1 MTYIS
6 FIEKQKAFYRNA
18 YTRGIYTLEK
28 LIEIYQDY
36 ESHASEWKRSSP
48 WDYQNFITGQSA
60 LSRVIDEIRTGA
72 IYES

>member
-1 MTYIS
+1 MIEMSY
-6 FIEKQKAFYRNA
+6 IEKQKAFYRNA
-18 YTRGIYTLEK
+18 YKSGIYTLEK

-36 ESHASEWKRSSP
+36 ESHASEWKKSSP
-48 WDYQNFITGQSA
+48 WDYQKFIAGQSA